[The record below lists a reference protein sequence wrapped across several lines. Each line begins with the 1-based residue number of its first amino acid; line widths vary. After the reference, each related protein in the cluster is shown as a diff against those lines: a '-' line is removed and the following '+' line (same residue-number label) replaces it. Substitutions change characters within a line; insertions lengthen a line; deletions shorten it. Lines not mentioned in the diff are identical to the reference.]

1 MLYSTILVTGCGGD
15 IGLGIGR
22 ILKMSGASEKIIG
35 CDISDEHPGMFVFD
49 KCEVIQRADS
59 EKFLETLAEVIKKHS
74 IDLIIPTSEV
84 ELRFLLAKDLLDFIC
99 NIPVLVP
106 NKKAMMIGFDKLKT
120 VNFLKSFNLLYPW
133 TKVVKEGFPERLPCI
148 IKSRYGA
155 GSRDVLLVE
164 EELLEY
170 YSRRRPDDIWQE
182 YLEPNNQEYTCGVYR
197 SKTGEIRTIIIKRRL
212 KDGITVYGEVMDN
225 SDIKK
230 VLDRLADAI
239 DLCGSINVQLRLT
252 DRGPVIF
259 EINPRFSSTVVFR
272 HMLGFEDVIWSL
284 SEKRGDPLKHY
295 EPITTGAKLC
305 RLSQEIV
312 I

>member
-1 MLYSTILVTGCGGD
+1 MLYHTILVTGCAGD

-35 CDISDEHPGMFVFD
+35 CDLNDDHPGIHVFD

-59 EKFLETLAEVIKKHS
+59 ENFIETLYVTIIKHS
-74 IDLIIPTSEV
+74 VDLIIPTSEP
-84 ELRFLLAKDLLDFIC
+84 ELRVLLVKGFLDSIN
-99 NIPVLVP
+99 NIPVVLA
-106 NKKAMMIGFDKLKT
+106 NKKAMIIGFDKLKT
-120 VNFLKSFNLLYPW
+120 ADFLRSNDFPYPL
-133 TKVVKEGFPERLPCI
+133 TKVVKDGLPERFPCI

-155 GSRDVLLVE
+155 GSRDVLLVD
-164 EELLEY
+164 EELSGY
-170 YSRRRPDDIWQE
+170 YSKKRPEDIWQE

-212 KDGITVYGEVMDN
+212 KDGITVYGEVVDN

-230 VLDRLADAI
+230 ILNRLADAI

-295 EPITTGAKLC
+295 KPVTPGTKLY
-305 RLSQEIV
+305 RLSQEVV